1 MVNKRSDPALEKL
14 LAADAELGAQA
25 AKLTAQLDSI
35 QAKRASLKTVLEIF
49 NPDPAAAQN
58 AEAAP
63 YQRTEAAVGSPAKK
77 PAKDFSKQQ
86 ATATADTPTQ
96 PRKAPRRPKS
106 LRRGWQKYMRDE
118 YLQTPLPT
126 VVAGILKSQP
136 QKVFEIA
143 EVVNTIVVKAIPRT
157 ACKGA
162 RNRISNILA
171 EGARKKQWR
180 RLKEGCYRFS
190 TEVG

>member
-1 MVNKRSDPALEKL
+1 MSNKISDPALEKL

-25 AKLTAQLDSI
+25 AKLTAQLDAI
-35 QAKRASLKTVLEIF
+35 QAKRTSLKTVLEIF
-49 NPDPAAAQN
+49 NPEPAAARN
-58 AEAAP
+58 GEAAP
-63 YQRTEAAVGSPAKK
+63 SLRTEAAVDSPAKK
-77 PAKDFSKQQ
+77 TAKDSSKQP
-86 ATATADTPTQ
+86 ATATADASAQ
-96 PRKAPRRPKS
+96 PRKAPRQPKS

-118 YLQTPLPT
+118 YRQTPLPT

-143 EVVNTIVVKAIPRT
+143 EVVNTIVVKAVPHT
-157 ACKGA
+157 ARKGA
-162 RNRISNILA
+162 RNRISNILS

-190 TEVG
+190 QAAG